1 MAFNTDNTT
10 TDSFAQIL
18 FRNRSSNVGVSRIV
32 SLSTASASTAL
43 AFVTEHSNTKAEKMR
58 IASDGA
64 IKFNT
69 YGAGTLV
76 TDSSGNITVSSGG
89 GAGGPYLPLSAGS
102 GYPLTGALYLENS
115 NTDVVMSGNTS
126 GNFTIDNNTGNI
138 AFLANGSSVQSMTIT
153 SSLITINEPTNF
165 TNGNVGI
172 GTTSPNALLD
182 VNGAGNFSGGTVVSG
197 IDTNTSV
204 GVAIAQGKYLY
215 SDDGNYLRKLIGHN
229 LNNSIDIGQGGT
241 GLISDIK
248 FFPGTSGNIIFYAS
262 GSENMRVN
270 STGNVGIGTTSP
282 SHKFNVSSGNNTTA
296 VGIDIGSSAS
306 FDFAANST
314 SGYTTLFYMDDTG
327 LDIGHNS
334 SGRSINFK
342 TGGTDKLTILG
353 GGNVGIGTT
362 SPSQKLHLVGSARV
376 TGAYYDSNNSP
387 GTSGD
392 VLSSTVTGTEWVPA
406 GGGGGGISGTIAN
419 TQVAY
424 GTGTDT
430 IGGHSGLT
438 YDGFGTLTATQ
449 IQCTSNLFVAN
460 GVYHYGD
467 TNTSINFSTD
477 QIDLYAGSLR
487 MITCDES
494 TNDEVIINENSADI
508 NFRVESNAYTH
519 MFFVDGGL
527 NRVGINQ
534 SVPSYTLDVNG
545 DAKISG
551 TIVDSTN
558 SAGNNNDVL
567 TSTGSGWSWQPASG
581 GGGGIGGTLADDQV
595 AFGNGTDTIAG
606 SDDFAWN
613 GNTLTLGGSTGTGN
627 LSAVLITGDA
637 FTCNNNMNLGTVI
650 QHQGDTNTK
659 FGFPANDTFTINTSG
674 NESVRVDSSNNVG
687 IGTGSVIQ
695 SKLDVKTTNTSQT
708 VLRVEMPGSSSFQTG
723 LIIQSSSASAIIQ
736 KFVQGIS
743 TRGSITFAG
752 IGGVAYN
759 TSSDYRIKE
768 NIIAIT
774 DGIERVKQLKPSRFN
789 FIGGEQVVDGFIAHE
804 VQGVIPE
811 AIHGEKD
818 ETEEYE
824 ISPEVLDEEG
834 NVLEEAVIGTKD
846 KLQGIDQSKIV
857 PLLTAALQE
866 AIEKIETLET
876 RIQTLENK

>member
-1 MAFNTDNTT
+1 
-10 TDSFAQIL
+10 
-18 FRNRSSNVGVSRIV
+18 
-32 SLSTASASTAL
+32 
-43 AFVTEHSNTKAEKMR
+43 
-58 IASDGA
+58 
-64 IKFNT
+64 
-69 YGAGTLV
+69 
-76 TDSSGNITVSSGG
+76 
-89 GAGGPYLPLSAGS
+89 
-102 GYPLTGALYLENS
+102 
-115 NTDVVMSGNTS
+115 
-126 GNFTIDNNTGNI
+126 
-138 AFLANGSSVQSMTIT
+138 
-153 SSLITINEPTNF
+153 
-165 TNGNVGI
+165 
-172 GTTSPNALLD
+172 
-182 VNGAGNFSGGTVVSG
+182 
-197 IDTNTSV
+197 
-204 GVAIAQGKYLY
+204 
-215 SDDGNYLRKLIGHN
+215 
-229 LNNSIDIGQGGT
+229 
-241 GLISDIK
+241 
-248 FFPGTSGNIIFYAS
+248 
-262 GSENMRVN
+262 
-270 STGNVGIGTTSP
+270 
-282 SHKFNVSSGNNTTA
+282 
-296 VGIDIGSSAS
+296 
-306 FDFAANST
+306 
-314 SGYTTLFYMDDTG
+314 
-327 LDIGHNS
+327 
-334 SGRSINFK
+334 
-342 TGGTDKLTILG
+342 
-353 GGNVGIGTT
+353 
-362 SPSQKLHLVGSARV
+362 
-376 TGAYYDSNNSP
+376 
-387 GTSGD
+387 
-392 VLSSTVTGTEWVPA
+392 
-406 GGGGGGISGTIAN
+406 
-419 TQVAY
+419 
-424 GTGTDT
+424 
-430 IGGHSGLT
+430 
-438 YDGFGTLTATQ
+438 
-449 IQCTSNLFVAN
+449 
-460 GVYHYGD
+460 
-467 TNTSINFSTD
+467 
-477 QIDLYAGSLR
+477 
-487 MITCDES
+487 
-494 TNDEVIINENSADI
+494 
-508 NFRVESNAYTH
+508 

>member
-1 MAFNTDNTT
+1 
-10 TDSFAQIL
+10 
-18 FRNRSSNVGVSRIV
+18 
-32 SLSTASASTAL
+32 
-43 AFVTEHSNTKAEKMR
+43 
-58 IASDGA
+58 
-64 IKFNT
+64 
-69 YGAGTLV
+69 
-76 TDSSGNITVSSGG
+76 
-89 GAGGPYLPLSAGS
+89 
-102 GYPLTGALYLENS
+102 
-115 NTDVVMSGNTS
+115 
-126 GNFTIDNNTGNI
+126 
-138 AFLANGSSVQSMTIT
+138 MTIT